1 MNHQHEIYS
10 HVPQV
15 IKGPFLLHKATSLP
29 RLFPLENGNEVW
41 HMRTQTSKKSGTH
54 QWGRTGVGYPGSS
67 AIFPALNYL
76 DYEQS
81 PFFLC
86 PSSKTPE
93 TRKWPRAWLKAR
105 DGRGK
110 TLSRAAALVSRVSRL
125 RRSTLAR
132 GCTTLA
138 KSELPNAAPLL
149 CLTRL
154 CVPFFLTNEYNY
166 DWRQAYWYRQISSKF
181 GKR

>member
-1 MNHQHEIYS
+1 MGTRFGTCAHRPVRRAEHISEGGQELDIRDL
-10 HVPQV
+10 P
-15 IKGPFLLHKATSLP
+15 PF
-29 RLFPLENGNEVW
+29 
-41 HMRTQTSKKSGTH
+41 
-54 QWGRTGVGYPGSS
+54 
-67 AIFPALNYL
+67 FPALNYL

-93 TRKWPRAWLKAR
+93 KRKWPRAWLKAR

-110 TLSRAAALVSRVSRL
+110 TLSRAAALVSRGFAAQRL
-125 RRSTLAR
+125 RA
-132 GCTTLA
+132 GA
-138 KSELPNAAPLL
+138 LPSLNLNYQTPLRFFAWHVCASL
-149 CLTRL
+149 
-154 CVPFFLTNEYNY
+154 FFLMNEYNY

>member
-1 MNHQHEIYS
+1 MATRFGTCAHRPVRRAEHISEGGQELDTRDL
-10 HVPQV
+10 P
-15 IKGPFLLHKATSLP
+15 PF
-29 RLFPLENGNEVW
+29 
-41 HMRTQTSKKSGTH
+41 
-54 QWGRTGVGYPGSS
+54 
-67 AIFPALNYL
+67 FPALNYL